1 MADDLM
7 PAQFGHGR
15 FSLHFSLHSAENQMR
30 TNYSW
35 VGHPVWKVN
44 MVDHLE
50 KETNQLCNCRFRAIF
65 KKPSVAILARVFR
78 L

>member
-15 FSLHFSLHSAENQMR
+15 FSLHFPLHSAENQMR

-35 VGHPVWKVN
+35 VGHPLWKVN
-44 MVDHLE
+44 MLDQPE
-50 KETNQLCNCRFRAIF
+50 NETCNCRFRAIF
-65 KKPSVAILARVFR
+65 EKLSVAVLARGFR